1 MIDSVIPLAFRPWA
15 QGGAMDLYFDFEG
28 AYLGY
33 MQSNGDFFDSWGRR
47 WARLGSGGALYDL
60 DGRHRGHV
68 DAQGSLFD
76 EHGTCWGYLRGWESL
91 WDNTFHGQPRT
102 GGTLLA

>member
-1 MIDSVIPLAFRPWA
+1 
-15 QGGAMDLYFDFEG
+15 MDLYCFDFEG

-47 WARLGSGGALYDL
+47 WARLDSGGALYDL

-76 EHGTCWGYLRGWESL
+76 EHGRCWGYLRGWTDVAE
-91 WDNTFHGQPRT
+91 
-102 GGTLLA
+102 LLADRRAAPTGAEVPEMPCA